1 MTVLRTS
8 WNAALQTNQSEGC
21 SNGGIPVPA
30 RPAPAVG
37 WPNGG
42 GARRRGGRC
51 DVATEEG
58 SAELELGGELGEGD
72 GGTDQRWAIGEAMRR
87 QREGQ
92 WALSKLELGGGGV
105 LWWVGDRVAHSTSVL
120 LHDPHLSRYF
130 ILFLYFCRSIL
141 YEWRTHRCLGCDTGG
156 SS

>member
-58 SAELELGGELGEGD
+58 SAELELGGELGEEG
-72 GGTDQRWAIGEAMRR
+72 RR
-87 QREGQ
+87 
-92 WALSKLELGGGGV
+92 
-105 LWWVGDRVAHSTSVL
+105 DRPTMGN
-120 LHDPHLSRYF
+120 R
-130 ILFLYFCRSIL
+130 
-141 YEWRTHRCLGCDTGG
+141 
-156 SS
+156 